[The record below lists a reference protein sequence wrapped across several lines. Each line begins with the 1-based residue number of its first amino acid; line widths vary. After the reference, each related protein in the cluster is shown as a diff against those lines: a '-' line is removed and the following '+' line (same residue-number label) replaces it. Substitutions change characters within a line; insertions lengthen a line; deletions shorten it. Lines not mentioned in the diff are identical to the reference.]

1 MQRRSCLD
9 CTVRRAKSP
18 AMSRIFNKYLTRV
31 HKWAGLVLSLQ
42 ILFWFGS
49 GFFMTLFPIDQ
60 VRGHHLVEPQVF
72 SLSNSDIVPIEIAM
86 TAYEGSLTGARLV
99 NIAGRPAYI
108 LLGEKGPQMLDAR
121 SGMSWDGLAPSDVRN
136 VALSSYQGEGELA
149 SLMKL
154 DVAPNDYAGTLPI
167 WQVKFDDKAKTRLY
181 IDPETAEVRSV
192 RTRLWRVFDLAW
204 KFHIMDVT
212 GDDNFNSWWLRLA
225 SGAALLF
232 ALSGVGLLWFRI
244 FGRPR
249 RNRQVIEI

>member
-1 MQRRSCLD
+1 M
-9 CTVRRAKSP
+9 P
-18 AMSRIFNKYLTRV
+18 RILNKYLTRI

-60 VRGHHLVEPQVF
+60 VRGRHLVEPQVF
-72 SLSNSDIVPIEIAM
+72 SLLDSGIVPIEIAM
-86 TAYEGSLTGARLV
+86 TAYDGMLTGARLV
-99 NIAGRPAYI
+99 NIAGRPAHI
-108 LLGEKGPQMLDAR
+108 LLGDKGPQMLDAR
-121 SGMSWDGLAPSDVRN
+121 SGAPWDGLASTDVKN
-136 VALSSYQGEGELA
+136 VALSAYQGEGKLA
-149 SLMKL
+149 SMMKL
-154 DVAPNDYAGTLPI
+154 DVAPNDYAGALPI

-181 IDPETAEVRSV
+181 IDPDTAEIRSV

-212 GDDNFNSWWLRLA
+212 GEDNFNSWWLRLA

-244 FGRPR
+244 VGRPR
-249 RNRQVIEI
+249 RRRAHPSPVG

>member
-1 MQRRSCLD
+1 
-9 CTVRRAKSP
+9 
-18 AMSRIFNKYLTRV
+18 MSRVLNKYLTRI

-60 VRGHHLVEPQVF
+60 VRGRHLVEKPVF
-72 SLSNSDIVPIEIAM
+72 SLTDTDLVSIELAM
-86 TAYEGSLTGARLV
+86 TAYDGALNGARLA

-108 LLGEKGPQMLDAR
+108 LLGDSGTIMLDAR
-121 SGMSWDGLAPSDVRN
+121 SGMPWNGVGEPDIRR
-136 VALSSYQGEGELA
+136 VALSSYKGEGELE
-149 SLMKL
+149 LLRHL
-154 DVAPNDYAGTLPI
+154 DEAPKDYRGALPV
-167 WQVKFDDKAKTRLY
+167 WQAKFDDQDKTRVYL
-181 IDPETAEVRSV
+181 DPDTAEVRSV

-212 GDDNFNSWWLRLA
+212 GEDNFNSWWLRLA

-244 FGRPR
+244 VARPR
-249 RNRQVIEI
+249 RRRPRVVKSLV